1 MGRCGRPILG
11 KGADGLALACIL
23 SRTGTRAL
31 GRQWRIDAGLSA
43 DHELV
48 TRGPHR
54 VVRHPIYTSM
64 LFAIGAV
71 CFVAGTEIRVHI
83 EEAAG
88 GALRG
93 AVHGVS
99 AASAGVRSVCEVNF
113 SVPDID
119 VATLVHKLQLAA
131 ATGDFAGDRFISGL
145 AGDSDGRS
153 RGDPPE

>member
-83 EEAAG
+83 EE
-88 GALRG
+88 
-93 AVHGVS
+93 
-99 AASAGVRSVCEVNF
+99 
-113 SVPDID
+113 
-119 VATLVHKLQLAA
+119 KLLAA
-131 ATGDFAGDRFISGL
+131 RFGEQFTAYRRRVPAYVPSV
-145 AGDSDGRS
+145 R
-153 RGDPPE
+153 